1 MKFDYEIQN
10 RLFVCLI
17 TAFLILSGI
26 VIYQSYEIQ
35 TLQSLSSDIINSRTG
50 LELSLI
56 NHLDCNEL
64 QDWKN
69 ILSSETTKTPLL
81 NTLSNAIDKAFI
93 NKFCSV
99 Y

>member
-26 VIYQSYEIQ
+26 VMYQSYQIN
-35 TLQSLSSDIINSRTG
+35 TLQSLSSDVINSRTA

-56 NHLDCNEL
+56 NHLNCNEL
-64 QDWKN
+64 TDWKN
-69 ILSSETTKTPLL
+69 MLGNDSNPTALMT
-81 NTLSNAIDKAFI
+81 TLSDAVDKAMYS
-93 NKFCSV
+93 KFC
-99 Y
+99 